1 MLSRGSVIPLF
12 NSIKNNEYLVTD
24 SRMTRFSI
32 SMNQAIDLVMWTIIN
47 SIGGEIVVP
56 KIPSYK
62 ILDLVNA
69 LSKKPKIKIIGIRKG
84 EKIHEEMIS
93 KEEARNCIEVD
104 DKYIINPNGFD
115 GYLKKKKKFI
125 IKKFDRE
132 YFKSDDNKFL
142 KPKELLQA
150 INKEYKNYIF

>member
-1 MLSRGSVIPLF
+1 MENFPIFLNLKKKSVLVVGGGDIALRK
-12 NSIKNNEYLVTD
+12 IKLLIKV
-24 SRMTRFSI
+24 
-32 SMNQAIDLVMWTIIN
+32 
-47 SIGGEIVVP
+47 
-56 KIPSYK
+56 
-62 ILDLVNA
+62 
-69 LSKKPKIKIIGIRKG
+69 KPKIKIIGIRKSK
-84 EKIHEEMIS
+84 KIHEEMIS

-104 DKYIINPNGFD
+104 GKYIVNPNGFD
-115 GYLKKKKKFI
+115 GYSRKKKKFI